1 MWIFILTGLVGSGG
15 LVAWSRARSE
25 APKLAA
31 EAQSTVI
38 KDLNA
43 ENERLKELILEER
56 EERQAEQA
64 VARAQIEALN
74 AQINAMRKRILA
86 LEKGNKPQ

>member
-1 MWIFILTGLVGSGG
+1 MDSEIWIYVLTGLVGSGG
-15 LVAWSRARSE
+15 LVAWARARSE

-43 ENERLKELILEER
+43 ENARLSALIVLERAER
-56 EERQAEQA
+56 KAEQSVSRA
-64 VARAQIEALN
+64 EIAALRARIV
-74 AQINAMRKRILA
+74 A
-86 LEKGNKPQ
+86 LEKGNKP